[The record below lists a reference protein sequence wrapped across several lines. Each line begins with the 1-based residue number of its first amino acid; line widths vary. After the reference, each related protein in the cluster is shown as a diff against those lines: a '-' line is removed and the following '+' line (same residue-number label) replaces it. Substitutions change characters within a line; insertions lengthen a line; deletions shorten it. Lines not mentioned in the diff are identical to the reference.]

1 MPNRNHK
8 YNEGLHESSLNLD
21 TTFDHVNDEF
31 SKNVN
36 KWVKEFMDVEDDK
49 SENMITMTFADSLR
63 NVLKG
68 IDNEQWAKANIV
80 LSEVAMR
87 FSPQMG
93 NLIQKDFNSIINRIF
108 VHNVLNSVKTQADL
122 CLKKSRLYFES
133 IELYLLSRDCN
144 KAAVFSNETNDDRI
158 CSYFRM
164 QLCESYKYFNKH
176 SERLKVGKIIKI
188 CRQEALNGIRIEPP
202 SEKEKMTK
210 HLKLSLYKSKAN
222 FAVLEEEIKKYKF
235 QIPTAP
241 LQKDVEEEEIKEL
254 KMEDNKI
261 LMIDQSWIE
270 RDLKFLTSRNNESVN
285 KIQQVKNANP
295 LLIDGHVFSKFMKQN
310 VALQST
316 DFDSSIFEVGDFI
329 SKVFESEQKVEIKT
343 EKLINIKE
351 DKIVEDEMKERPK
364 TKRERYLRP
373 LTHRTGK
380 LSNLDFESIE
390 LRKIENVPDSPW
402 KESVVE
408 GNVLRL
414 MDSRLSNRQQ
424 QESIDLSPSDLI
436 KIDFI
441 NDTSGNDV
449 SFSISD
455 LLPESAMDSLLTLE
469 EDEENQIC
477 SPILKEN
484 ISDYSMRFFK
494 GERFVPEDQIRKLK
508 DRKDQGEERNK
519 DRNNEEIKG
528 NESKNKLKN
537 IKIKTP
543 KTGTLEIEDYFKY
556 LQLHSND
563 FLDSLILDRFLVD
576 MAEETKELL
585 KMQKQQKDYELEKK
599 IREEEERKRKER
611 ISEMLHF
618 EKGKWNS
625 KIIDYFD
632 EIKSKR
638 FPKVFLILSS
648 PFSIQERLERIWQ
661 VLELE
666 DCERISLAI
675 KFGNHDFDGNKY
687 LHLIIVNALKCLE
700 EIVSLIIKR
709 EALMNDIKEFE
720 VEGSNPRY
728 FNL

>member
-1 MPNRNHK
+1 MTNMKDSRKISEVVDSNRRFSVMPNRNHK

-31 SKNVN
+31 SKN
-36 KWVKEFMDVEDDK
+36 KEFMDVEDDK
-49 SENMITMTFADSLR
+49 SENLITMTFADSLR

-68 IDNEQWAKANIV
+68 IDNEQWASSELRNKLVQMKV
-80 LSEVAMR
+80 L
-87 FSPQMG
+87 
-93 NLIQKDFNSIINRIF
+93 IF

-188 CRQEALNGIRIEPP
+188 CRQESLNGIRIEQP

-210 HLKLSLYKSKAN
+210 QLKDLSLKLSLYKSKAN

-390 LRKIENVPDSPW
+390 LRS
-402 KESVVE
+402 S
-408 GNVLRL
+408 
-414 MDSRLSNRQQ
+414 
-424 QESIDLSPSDLI
+424 
-436 KIDFI
+436 
-441 NDTSGNDV
+441 
-449 SFSISD
+449 
-455 LLPESAMDSLLTLE
+455 
-469 EDEENQIC
+469 
-477 SPILKEN
+477 
-484 ISDYSMRFFK
+484 
-494 GERFVPEDQIRKLK
+494 RKLK
-508 DRKDQGEERNK
+508 
-519 DRNNEEIKG
+519 I
-528 NESKNKLKN
+528 
-537 IKIKTP
+537 
-543 KTGTLEIEDYFKY
+543 
-556 LQLHSND
+556 QLT
-563 FLDSLILDRFLVD
+563 RR
-576 MAEETKELL
+576 L
-585 KMQKQQKDYELEKK
+585 KMFQ
-599 IREEEERKRKER
+599 I
-611 ISEMLHF
+611 HH
-618 EKGKWNS
+618 GKN
-625 KIIDYFD
+625 
-632 EIKSKR
+632 R
-638 FPKVFLILSS
+638 
-648 PFSIQERLERIWQ
+648 
-661 VLELE
+661 
-666 DCERISLAI
+666 
-675 KFGNHDFDGNKY
+675 
-687 LHLIIVNALKCLE
+687 
-700 EIVSLIIKR
+700 
-709 EALMNDIKEFE
+709 
-720 VEGSNPRY
+720 
-728 FNL
+728 